1 MLQGHEGSTIWL
13 KRLLQEVQDTIVQ
26 LCEAQRMT
34 TKEKQKTL
42 QGAKDSL
49 REDQCTG
56 DA

>member
-1 MLQGHEGSTIWL
+1 MSQGHEGSTIWL